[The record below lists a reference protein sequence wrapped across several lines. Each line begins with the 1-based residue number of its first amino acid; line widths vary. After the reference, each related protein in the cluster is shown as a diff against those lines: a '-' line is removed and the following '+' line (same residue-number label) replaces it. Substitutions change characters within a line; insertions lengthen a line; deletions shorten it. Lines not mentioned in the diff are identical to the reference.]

1 MQMDT
6 AFKKDM
12 IKRYP
17 EIANWKP
24 KSVSP
29 PGLTWH
35 HHEDVYRLTLVDR
48 TDHLKNHALY
58 HPQGKDGRELWCG
71 GKEG

>member
-1 MQMDT
+1 
-6 AFKKDM
+6 M

-35 HHEDVYRLTLVDR
+35 HHEDVCRLTLVDR
-48 TDHLKNHALY
+48 TDHLKNHAFY
-58 HPQGKDGRELWCG
+58 HPFWMLTLVCQFQGVI
-71 GKEG
+71 EGNTV